1 MRPLK
6 NIEWV
11 HRKKFY
17 ASDFWFL
24 GFTLYCPLRNHGIL
38 WESLR

>member
-17 ASDFWFL
+17 ASDFWCI
-24 GFTLYCPLRNHGIL
+24 GFTLYYPLRNHGIL
-38 WESLR
+38 WETLR